1 MIRLVCIGG
10 GRRAR
15 VANGAETMAVIGKLH
30 PMLVHFPIGLILAGA
45 GAELLALVTRR
56 AAWHAVSAANIRAG
70 AAMGILTAI
79 AGWRLAAAPS
89 VEPTRSLTLHTW
101 AGLAAAGAASAAA
114 LISMQPRV
122 QSPRLVVAY
131 QAALFVAAVLVGI
144 AGHLGA
150 ALVWG
155 PDFLWR

>member
-1 MIRLVCIGG
+1 
-10 GRRAR
+10 
-15 VANGAETMAVIGKLH
+15 MAVIGKLH

-56 AAWHAVSAANIRAG
+56 ATWRAVSVANIRAG

-79 AGWRLAAAPS
+79 AGWRLASAPF
-89 VEPTRSLTLHTW
+89 VEPTRPLTLHTW
-101 AGLAAAGAASAAA
+101 VGLAAAGAASAAA

-122 QSPRLVVAY
+122 HSRRLVVAY
-131 QAALFVAAVLVGI
+131 QAALFVAAAFVGI

-155 PDFLWR
+155 ADFLWR